1 MHFKTA
7 FQTKKDLWSGF
18 DFPHYVEISKLFL
31 TLPLI

>member
-1 MHFKTA
+1 MHLKTP

-18 DFPHYVEISKLFL
+18 DLPRYVEISKLFL